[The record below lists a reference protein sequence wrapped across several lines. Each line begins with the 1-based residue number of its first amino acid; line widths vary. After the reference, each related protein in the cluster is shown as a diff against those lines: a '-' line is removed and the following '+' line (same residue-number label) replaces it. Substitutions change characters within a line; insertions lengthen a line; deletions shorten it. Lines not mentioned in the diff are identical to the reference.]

1 MYVGE
6 ASVAG
11 LRHKT
16 KGARFFQ
23 CGCGFAVFTSQ
34 NSEGFVIVT
43 DCFVAVSIVASC
55 HKPRQSMSSTCGQV
69 STIAARSNRFLP
81 ACCILW
87 ANSLKYVTAQ

>member
-1 MYVGE
+1 MYVSE

-34 NSEGFVIVT
+34 NSRGFVIVS

-55 HKPRQSMSSTCGQV
+55 HKLRQSIASTCGQF
-69 STIAARSNRFLP
+69 SYNCSQ
-81 ACCILW
+81 
-87 ANSLKYVTAQ
+87 K